1 MPEKLSDI
9 EIQNNLKTLQGW
21 ELKDNALIRTFQL
34 PSFAHAVLMVGAI
47 GQLAEAAGHHPDILI
62 HGYNK
67 LTVTLTTHSAGGITE
82 KDFSLARQIQALPLR
97 QKA

>member
-21 ELKDNALIRTFQL
+21 EVTDNALIRTFQL
-34 PSFAHAVLMVGAI
+34 PSFAHAVLMMGAI

-97 QKA
+97 QKT